1 MRILFTKTNTFL
13 LILVLIMPF
22 GVLVKAQTNP
32 IPFDLS
38 TGSYV
43 FTAWDSLS
51 PAGSFPPNMAF
62 HYVPA
67 LQLAPYY
74 TNGTSDFNCTYK
86 KSNRSRINGLM
97 NKGVAII
104 ATSTSQYNDCK
115 TGTADSRFMGAIL
128 ISLNTTD
135 RNTINVSW
143 KSETVT
149 PGDGNGISPA
159 EPRIWNLRLQYRLGE
174 SGLFTDVPGV
184 ADFVSSLATGDSVQ
198 FGPTTLPVECNNEA
212 VVQLRWIYFETSA
225 GLSGGSRPQLRL
237 DDIEVSS
244 IQTVGIAEKRSNK
257 LLSIFP
263 NPAHAKFT
271 IITNASSK
279 GTIQVTDQVG
289 RMVKQETFSQVSP
302 TFDCSNLP
310 KGIYFVKVT
319 DNSNG
324 SIKTNKLLIQ

>member
-1 MRILFTKTNTFL
+1 MRIIFPRTNTFL
-13 LILVLIMPF
+13 LIFVLILPF
-22 GVLVKAQTNP
+22 GVLVKAQTIP
-32 IPFDLS
+32 TPFDLS
-38 TGSYV
+38 TGSYQ

-67 LQLAPYY
+67 LQTAPYY
-74 TNGTSDFNCTYK
+74 TNGTSDFNCSYK
-86 KSNRSRINGLM
+86 KSKRSRINGLM
-97 NKGVAII
+97 NKGIGIVT
-104 ATSTSQYNDCK
+104 TSTSQYNDCN
-115 TGTADSRFMGAIL
+115 TGAADSRFMGVIL
-128 ISLNTTD
+128 LSLNATD

-143 KSETVT
+143 KGETIT
-149 PGDGNGISPA
+149 PGDGSPT
-159 EPRIWNLRLQYRLGE
+159 EPRVWNLRLQYRLGE

-184 ADFVSSLATGDSVQ
+184 ADFVSSPATGDSVQ
-198 FGPTTLPVECNNEA
+198 FGPTTLPTECNNES

-225 GLSGGSRPQLRL
+225 GILGGSRPQLRL

-244 IQTVGIAEKRSNK
+244 LQTVGLSENRANK

-271 IITNASSK
+271 VITNASSK

-289 RMVKQETFSQVSP
+289 RLVKQETFSQVSP
-302 TFDCSNLP
+302 SFDCSTLP

-324 SIKTNKLLIQ
+324 SIKTNKLLVQ

>member
-1 MRILFTKTNTFL
+1 MKFVSQKTSIIFL
-13 LILVLIMPF
+13 VLVLILPF

-32 IPFDLS
+32 TPFDLS
-38 TGSYV
+38 IGSYV

-62 HYVPA
+62 HYVA
-67 LQLAPYY
+67 ANQIAPFY
-74 TNGTSDFNCTYK
+74 TNGASDFNCSYK
-86 KSNRSRINGLM
+86 KSKRSRINGLM
-97 NKGVAII
+97 NKGIGIVT
-104 ATSTSQYNDCK
+104 TSTSQYNDCN
-115 TGTADSRFMGAIL
+115 TGAADSRFMGVIL
-128 ISLNTTD
+128 LSLNATD

-143 KSETVT
+143 KGETVT
-149 PGDGNGISPA
+149 PGDGSPT
-159 EPRIWNLRLQYRLGE
+159 EPRVWNLRLQYRLGE

-184 ADFVSSLATGDSVQ
+184 ADFISSPATGDSVQ

-212 VVQLRWIYFETSA
+212 VVQLRWIYFESSA
-225 GLSGGSRPQLRL
+225 GILGGSRPQLRL
-237 DDIEVSS
+237 DDIEVNS

-271 IITNASSK
+271 ITTNASSK

-289 RMVKQETFSQVSP
+289 RLVKQEIFSQVSP
-302 TFDCSNLP
+302 TFDCSDLP